1 MHLTALSPDQ
11 TAKRPTLAGWPFC
24 LQISD
29 LPESDVERAMGI
41 ENVEQ
46 SMLRGPM
53 TGIRGET
60 LIGFPLIF
68 NDSPEKGRDY
78 GS

>member
-1 MHLTALSPDQ
+1 
-11 TAKRPTLAGWPFC
+11 
-24 LQISD
+24 LQIND
-29 LPESDVERAMGI
+29 LHESDVERAMGI
-41 ENVEQ
+41 ENGEQ

-68 NDSPEKGRDY
+68 NGFAEKGQAPDRRSM
-78 GS
+78 GSGFGSGLPELDAAVTRT

>member
-1 MHLTALSPDQ
+1 MQINDLSE
-11 TAKRPTLAGWPFC
+11 
-24 LQISD
+24 SD
-29 LPESDVERAMGI
+29 LERAMGI

-60 LIGFPLIF
+60 LICFPLIF
-68 NDSPEKGRDY
+68 NGFFEKGRDPERRSV
-78 GS
+78 GSGFGSGLPELDAAVTRT